1 MSGGHIALLG
11 GGKMGEALLAGVV
24 RAGGPDSVVVVERF
38 EERAAQLRADYGVR
52 TTDAR
57 TAASAASTVIVAV
70 KPGDVD
76 GVLRDIADV
85 LPSDALVVSVAAGLT
100 TTRLAAALRPG
111 QPVVRVMPNTP
122 AFVGAGMS
130 VMSAG
135 SSASPEHLDRAEAL
149 LAPVGRVAR
158 VDEHL
163 QDAVTAV
170 SGSGPAYVFYLV
182 EAMVDAGVSL
192 GLPRE
197 LATEL
202 AVQTAF
208 GAGALLRES
217 GEDPAVLRTNV
228 TSPGGTTA
236 AAVAVFDERGLRDVV
251 RAALEACRDRS
262 VEMGTGR
269 T

>member
-1 MSGGHIALLG
+1 MSAHVALLG
-11 GGKMGEALLAGVV
+11 AGKMGEALLAGIV
-24 RAGGPDSVVVVERF
+24 RAGGPESAVVVELV
-38 EERAAQLRADYGVR
+38 EERAAQLRDTYGVR

-57 TAASAASTVIVAV
+57 TAVADASAVIVAV
-70 KPGDVD
+70 KPADVD
-76 GVLRDIADV
+76 AVLHDVADA
-85 LPSDALVVSVAAGLT
+85 LPADALVVSVAAGVST
-100 TTRLAAALRPG
+100 AQLASALRPG

-135 SSASPEHLDRAEAL
+135 ASAGPEHLDRAEAL

-158 VDEHL
+158 VEEHL

-182 EAMVDAGVSL
+182 ESMVDAGVAL
-192 GLPRE
+192 GLPRD

-236 AAVAVFDERGLRDVV
+236 AAIRVLDERGARETIA
-251 RAALEACRDRS
+251 AALEACRDRS
-262 VEMGTGR
+262 VEMGQGR
-269 T
+269 V